1 MEETQHHEEHYHII
15 GLIPSI
21 ILLIAI
27 AVAVVW
33 YSMYTAAP
41 HMH

>member
-1 MEETQHHEEHYHII
+1 MEQHHEEEHYHII

-27 AVAVVW
+27 AIAVVW
-33 YSMYTAAP
+33 YSMHTAIP
-41 HMH
+41 HH